1 MNTYMTKVVGIC
13 ILQKGVVIYMKKFG
27 KVVVKLRIPILVL
40 SFLLLIPS
48 VLGYF
53 NTRVN
58 YDILYYLPSD
68 IDTMQGQDI
77 LLDDFGKGAYAMV
90 VVDGMNKSNVS
101 KLVKKV
107 EGVDHVASVISYS
120 GIVGDDVPSE
130 ILPDKFR
137 SYFENEDSGATLF
150 AIFFD
155 DTTSSDDTM
164 KAIQEVRDVTDNQ
177 CYIAGMSAVVTDT
190 KTMAEKE
197 TPFYVLVAVV
207 LVCIVLAIFMD
218 SFLVP
223 VFFMLS
229 IGMAIVYNLG
239 SNYFL
244 GEVSYITKALAA
256 VLQLGVTLDY
266 SIFLWHSYKEAKEE
280 TPDDHQEA
288 MAVAIGNTL
297 TSVVGSSITTVA
309 GFIALCFMSF
319 TLGLDLGV
327 VMAKGVVLGV
337 IGCVTILPSLILTFD
352 KALEK
357 TMHREIMPN
366 FDKPARW
373 IVNHS
378 WIFLIIFVLLL
389 GPAIYGYNNT
399 KVYYDLSD
407 TLPEKLNCSQANKLL
422 ADNFDGTNSI
432 YMILAD
438 SNLSAEDSNAMMN
451 EVNDLDGIS
460 FALSIDSALG
470 GEIPT
475 EMLPDSLVS
484 ELKGDE
490 YQIMMVST
498 NYTIASDEI
507 NDQINKVDA
516 IAKKYDAKSMV
527 IGEAPCTKDLIT
539 ITDKDFKT
547 VSAVSIVAIFFII
560 FFVLKSISLPVI
572 LVAAIEFA
580 IFVNMGI
587 PYYTGTTIPFI
598 SSVVIGTI
606 QLGATVDY
614 AILMTTRYKR
624 ERAAGNSKKE
634 AISIALGTSI
644 PSIIV
649 SALGFFAATFGVGM
663 IASVDMIASLC
674 TLMARGAIISMFV
687 VIFVLPS
694 LFVLLDKVIIHTSLG
709 FKPKKNSQN

>member
-1 MNTYMTKVVGIC
+1 
-13 ILQKGVVIYMKKFG
+13 MKKFG

-197 TPFYVLVAVV
+197 TPLYVLVAVV

-280 TPDDHQEA
+280 TPDDHHEA

-352 KALEK
+352 KSLEK

-407 TLPEKLNCSQANKLL
+407 TLPEKLNCSQANKML

-438 SNLSAEDSNAMMN
+438 SNLSAEDSDAMMN

-634 AISIALGTSI
+634 SISIALGTSI

>member
-1 MNTYMTKVVGIC
+1 MEKLGRGI
-13 ILQKGVVIYMKKFG
+13 
-27 KVVVKLRIPILVL
+27 VKARIPILVI
-40 SFLLLIPS
+40 SILLLIPAA
-48 VLGYF
+48 LGYI

-58 YDILYYLPSD
+58 YDILYYLPKE

-77 LLDDFGKGAYAMV
+77 LLDEFQKGAYAIV
-90 VVDGMNKSNVS
+90 VVDGMHGRELT
-101 KLVKKV
+101 KLEDKI
-107 EGVDHVASVISYS
+107 ENVDHVAKLISYNS
-120 GIVGDDVPSE
+120 IVGGDVPLEMIPEKLRSQFYNS
-130 ILPDKFR
+130 DK
-137 SYFENEDSGATLF
+137 DSTML

-155 DTTSSDDTM
+155 DTTSSDGTM
-164 KAIQEVRDVTDNQ
+164 NAIKEIRKVTDGQ
-177 CYIAGMSAVVTDT
+177 CFISGMSAVVTDT
-190 KTMAEKE
+190 KTLSEKE
-197 TPFYVLVAVV
+197 TPIYVLIAVI
-207 LVCIVLAIFMD
+207 LACIVLALFMD

-229 IGMAIVYNLG
+229 IGIAIVYNLG
-239 SNYFL
+239 SNYFM

-266 SIFLWHSYKEAKEE
+266 SIFLWHSYKEMKEE
-280 TPDDHQEA
+280 YGDDHKEA
-288 MAVAIGNTL
+288 MAHAIASTI

-319 TLGLDLGV
+319 TLGLDLGI
-327 VMAKGVVLGV
+327 VMAKGVIFGV

-357 TMHREIMPN
+357 TMHKEIMPN

-373 IVNHS
+373 IVKHS
-378 WIFLIIFVLLL
+378 WLFLIVFLGLLY
-389 GPAIYGYNNT
+389 PAIYGYNHT

-407 TLPEKLNCSQANKLL
+407 TLPDKLNCSQANKLL
-422 ADNFDGTNSI
+422 AENFDKTNSI

-438 SNLSAEDSNAMMN
+438 TNLSKDDSIAMID
-451 EVNDLDGIS
+451 EIKKLDGIS
-460 FALSIDSALG
+460 TAMSLDSVVGAEL
-470 GEIPT
+470 PT

-484 ELKGDE
+484 ELKGNE
-490 YQIMMVST
+490 YQIMMIST
-498 NYTIASDEI
+498 NYAIASDEI
-507 NDQINKVDA
+507 NDQIDKVDE

-547 VSAVSIVAIFFII
+547 VSIVSIAAIFVII

-587 PYYTGTTIPFI
+587 PYFTGTSIPFI

-624 ERAAGNSKKE
+624 ERAAGESKKE

-663 IASVDMIASLC
+663 IASVDMISSLC
-674 TLMARGAIISMFV
+674 ILMARGAIISMLV
-687 VIFVLPS
+687 VIFILPS
-694 LFVLLDKVIIHTSLG
+694 LFVLFDKLIINTSIG
-709 FKPKKNSQN
+709 FKSKKNKKEAVM

>member
-1 MNTYMTKVVGIC
+1 
-13 ILQKGVVIYMKKFG
+13 MKKFG

-40 SFLLLIPS
+40 RFLLLIPS
-48 VLGYF
+48 VIGYF

-58 YDILYYLPSD
+58 YDILYYLPND

-120 GIVGDDVPSE
+120 GVVGDDVPSE

-280 TPDDHQEA
+280 TPDDHHEA

-407 TLPEKLNCSQANKLL
+407 TLPEKLNCSQANKML
-422 ADNFDGTNSI
+422 AENFDGTNSI

>member
-1 MNTYMTKVVGIC
+1 
-13 ILQKGVVIYMKKFG
+13 MKKFG

-90 VVDGMNKSNVS
+90 AVDGMNKSNVS

-280 TPDDHQEA
+280 TPDNHQEA

>member
-1 MNTYMTKVVGIC
+1 
-13 ILQKGVVIYMKKFG
+13 MKKFG

-107 EGVDHVASVISYS
+107 EGFDHVASVISYS

-197 TPFYVLVAVV
+197 TPLYVLVAVV

-280 TPDDHQEA
+280 TPDDHHEA

-352 KALEK
+352 RSLEK

-407 TLPEKLNCSQANKLL
+407 TLPEKLNCSQANKML

-438 SNLSAEDSNAMMN
+438 SNLSAEDSDAMMN

>member
-1 MNTYMTKVVGIC
+1 
-13 ILQKGVVIYMKKFG
+13 
-27 KVVVKLRIPILVL
+27 
-40 SFLLLIPS
+40 
-48 VLGYF
+48 
-53 NTRVN
+53 
-58 YDILYYLPSD
+58 
-68 IDTMQGQDI
+68 
-77 LLDDFGKGAYAMV
+77 MV

-280 TPDDHQEA
+280 TPDNHQEA

-507 NDQINKVDA
+507 NDQIDKVDA

-634 AISIALGTSI
+634 SISIALGTSI

>member
-1 MNTYMTKVVGIC
+1 
-13 ILQKGVVIYMKKFG
+13 MKKFG

-58 YDILYYLPSD
+58 YDILYYLPND

-280 TPDDHQEA
+280 TPDDHHEA

-407 TLPEKLNCSQANKLL
+407 TLPEKLNCSQANKML
-422 ADNFDGTNSI
+422 AENFDGTNSI

-451 EVNDLDGIS
+451 EVNDLYGIS

>member
-1 MNTYMTKVVGIC
+1 
-13 ILQKGVVIYMKKFG
+13 MKKFG

-280 TPDDHQEA
+280 TPDNHHEA

-352 KALEK
+352 RSLEK

-407 TLPEKLNCSQANKLL
+407 TLPEKLNCSQANKML
-422 ADNFDGTNSI
+422 AENFDGTNSI

>member
-1 MNTYMTKVVGIC
+1 
-13 ILQKGVVIYMKKFG
+13 MKKFG

-48 VLGYF
+48 VIGYF

-120 GIVGDDVPSE
+120 GVVGDDVPSE

-164 KAIQEVRDVTDNQ
+164 KATQEVRDVTDNQ

-280 TPDDHQEA
+280 TPDDHHEA

-407 TLPEKLNCSQANKLL
+407 TLPEKLNCSQANKML

>member
-1 MNTYMTKVVGIC
+1 
-13 ILQKGVVIYMKKFG
+13 MKKFG

-197 TPFYVLVAVV
+197 TPLYVLVAVV

-280 TPDDHQEA
+280 TPDDHHEA

-327 VMAKGVVLGV
+327 VMAKGVVFGV

-352 KALEK
+352 RSLEK
-357 TMHREIMPN
+357 TMHREIMPS

-407 TLPEKLNCSQANKLL
+407 TLPEKLNCSQANKML

-634 AISIALGTSI
+634 SISIALGTSI

>member
-1 MNTYMTKVVGIC
+1 
-13 ILQKGVVIYMKKFG
+13 MKKFG

-197 TPFYVLVAVV
+197 TPLYVLVAVV

-280 TPDDHQEA
+280 TPDDHHEA

-352 KALEK
+352 RSLEK

-407 TLPEKLNCSQANKLL
+407 TLPEKLNCSQANKML

-438 SNLSAEDSNAMMN
+438 SNLSAEDSDAMIN

>member
-1 MNTYMTKVVGIC
+1 
-13 ILQKGVVIYMKKFG
+13 MKKFG
-27 KVVVKLRIPILVL
+27 KLIVKLRIPILIL
-40 SFLLLIPS
+40 SVLLLIPAAI
-48 VLGYF
+48 GYF
-53 NTRVN
+53 NTKVN
-58 YDILYYLPSD
+58 YDILYYLPGD
-68 IDTMQGQDI
+68 IDTMKGQDI

-90 VVDGMNKSNVS
+90 VVDGMNKKNVS
-101 KLVKKV
+101 ELVKKV
-107 EGVDHVASVISYS
+107 EKVDHVASVISYN
-120 GIVGDDVPSE
+120 GIVGDGVPSE

-137 SYFENEDSGATLF
+137 SYFENDDSGATLF

-155 DTTSSDDTM
+155 DTTSSTETM
-164 KAIQEVRDVTDNQ
+164 DAIEELRDVTDKQ

-190 KTMAEKE
+190 KSMSEKE
-197 TPFYVLVAVV
+197 TPIYVLVAVL
-207 LVCIVLAIFMD
+207 LVCVVLAIFMD

-223 VFFMLS
+223 VLFMVS

-239 SNYFL
+239 TNIFL

-266 SIFLWHSYKEAKEE
+266 SIFLWHSYKEEKEKN
-280 TPDDHQEA
+280 PDDHKEA

-319 TLGLDLGV
+319 TLGLDLGI
-327 VMAKGVVLGV
+327 VMAKGVIFGV

-357 TMHREIMPN
+357 TMHKEIMPN

-373 IVNHS
+373 IVKHS
-378 WIFLIIFVLLL
+378 WLFLIVFLGLLY
-389 GPAIYGYNNT
+389 PAIYGYNHT

-407 TLPEKLNCSQANKLL
+407 TLPDKLNCSQANKLL
-422 ADNFDGTNSI
+422 AKNFDKTNSI

-438 SNLSAEDSNAMMN
+438 TNLSKDDSIAMID
-451 EVNDLDGIS
+451 EIKELDGIS
-460 FALSIDSALG
+460 TAMSLDSVVGAEL
-470 GEIPT
+470 PT

-484 ELKGDE
+484 ELKGNE
-490 YQIMMVST
+490 YQIMMIST
-498 NYTIASDEI
+498 NYAIASDEI
-507 NDQINKVDA
+507 NDQIDKVDE

-547 VSAVSIVAIFFII
+547 VSIVSIAAIFVII

-587 PYYTGTTIPFI
+587 PYFTGTSIPFI

-624 ERAAGNSKKE
+624 ERAAGESKKE

-663 IASVDMIASLC
+663 IASVDMISSLC
-674 TLMARGAIISMFV
+674 ILMARGAIISMLV
-687 VIFVLPS
+687 VIFILPS
-694 LFVLLDKVIIHTSLG
+694 LFVLFDKLIINTSIG
-709 FKPKKNSQN
+709 FKSKKNKKEAVM

>member
-1 MNTYMTKVVGIC
+1 MNTNMKEVVEIC

-27 KVVVKLRIPILVL
+27 KVVVKLRIPILIL
-40 SFLLLIPS
+40 SFLLLIPAA
-48 VLGYF
+48 LGYI
-53 NTRVN
+53 NTKVN

-90 VVDGMNKSNVS
+90 VVDGMNKQNVS

-137 SYFENEDSGATLF
+137 SYFENDDSGATLF
-150 AIFFD
+150 AVFFD
-155 DTTSSDDTM
+155 GTTSSDDTM

-190 KTMAEKE
+190 KTMSEKE
-197 TPFYVLVAVV
+197 TPIYVLVAVV

-223 VFFMLS
+223 VFFMIS

-280 TPDDHQEA
+280 TPDDHKEA

-327 VMAKGVVLGV
+327 VMAKGVVFGV

-357 TMHREIMPN
+357 TMHREIMPS

-373 IVNHS
+373 IVKHS

-399 KVYYDLSD
+399 KVYYDLSN
-407 TLPEKLNCSQANKLL
+407 TLPENLNCSQANKLL
-422 ADNFDGTNSI
+422 ADNFDNTNSI

-438 SNLSAEDSNAMMN
+438 SSLSAEDANAMMN
-451 EVNDLDGIS
+451 EINDLDGIS

-507 NDQINKVDA
+507 NDQIDKVDA

-634 AISIALGTSI
+634 SISIALGTSI